1 MKDTDHSSSSGT
13 ALNQYQKDLFRK
25 YMAVDIES
33 GGFKPGEVAVMMSSR
48 RAGKS
53 QLVEYYHNW
62 KAIFEDAVMPAFH
75 RVTGAIVDGE
85 QWYTVQCR
93 KDVSKWV
100 RTLDEKHWQ
109 EHIDQRGYMDFNI
122 FDMHE
127 KLYTMLAV
135 KWS

>member
-1 MKDTDHSSSSGT
+1 
-13 ALNQYQKDLFRK
+13 
-25 YMAVDIES
+25 MAVDIET
-33 GGFKPGEVAVMMSSR
+33 GGFKAGEMMVMMAGR
-48 RAGKS
+48 GTGKS
-53 QLVEYYHNW
+53 QVNQYLQNW
-62 KAIFEDAVMPAFH
+62 YAIFGENKMPAFSKM
-75 RVTGAIVDGE
+75 TGAIVDGE
-85 QWYTVQCR
+85 QWYTVHCR
-93 KDVSKWV
+93 KDVSKWI